1 MVNFVKVC
9 IFWLPKEK
17 ETFKPFLKFEFVH
30 AIHMV
35 CGKGVWS
42 MQNDYC
48 NTFSSFA
55 IINLFLKFFKF

>member
-1 MVNFVKVC
+1 MFKVLYC
-9 IFWLPKEK
+9 WLPKKK

-42 MQNDYC
+42 TQNDYC

-55 IINLFLKFFKF
+55 IIKLFLKKIKF